1 VHALISLQTLQSY
14 LVAMTF
20 LHSLHLNFKFLQI
33 LNNIKRARGI
43 MGGECMVDSGKIKK
57 YVKLEN

>member
-1 VHALISLQTLQSY
+1 
-14 LVAMTF
+14 MTF